1 MGEPEDGQVTPGTN
15 PSERVASDGQTE
27 PVPAVFPTSPATP
40 AGPTPGIGVQQ
51 STASGDQCPGC
62 GSQMAADQRYCL
74 ACGNRRGD
82 PRLPFMDA
90 VVFMDAVK
98 RPQGGATAP
107 PPPPRERKPR
117 MSPNASLIA
126 GVATL
131 VLAIGVGVL
140 IGRSGDSG
148 STMAANTTPQVIK
161 VEGGGG
167 EAATAEA
174 SGAKNAKGKGKGKK
188 KAKGGSEASQA
199 GAEEVLKPA
208 GDVKLP
214 PADVEVGGD
223 CEKGTAG
230 CSSSGEFNG
239 EFFGE

>member
-1 MGEPEDGQVTPGTN
+1 MVAAGGEHC
-15 PSERVASDGQTE
+15 
-27 PVPAVFPTSPATP
+27 PT
-40 AGPTPGIGVQQ
+40 
-51 STASGDQCPGC
+51 C
-62 GSQMAADQRYCL
+62 GAHMAADQRYCL
-74 ACGNRRGD
+74 ECGHRRGD

-98 RPQGGATAP
+98 RPQGAAP
-107 PPPPRERKPR
+107 PPPPRERQPK
-117 MSPNASLIA
+117 MSANASLIA

-148 STMAANTTPQVIK
+148 SSNTANAPQQVIK

-167 EAATAEA
+167 GETAEA
-174 SGAKNAKGKGKGKK
+174 NTSKGSSIGGSDSGKGSK
-188 KAKGGSEASQA
+188 KAAKSKSETGASGTSKA
-199 GAEEVLKPA
+199 AEEVLKPA

-214 PADVEVGGD
+214 PPKTQVGGD

-230 CSSSGEFNG
+230 CSDSGEFNG
-239 EFFGE
+239 SFFE